1 MSKHSFRSV
10 NLSMSSRKMRFFVPI
25 VSILLILFLSFT
37 ACGSIADKN
46 LTLATTTS
54 VNDSGLM
61 DYLKPVFE
69 KATGMNL
76 KIISQGTGQAVKT
89 GQDGNADVLL
99 IHDKASEEKFVSDG
113 YGLKRI
119 ELAYNYFVIVGPK
132 DDPAGLAQQKYTA
145 AEAFKKIAESKS
157 TFVSRGD
164 DSGTNKKEL
173 KIWKEDGIKPEGDW
187 YNSAGKGMGAV
198 LSMADEKKAYTLT
211 DKATYLSMKDK
222 LDLKIMVDATADLLN
237 QYTIIEVNPDKHK
250 DINKAGADKFVKWMT
265 SDKALKMI
273 DEYGKDK
280 YGEGLF
286 KVDFGGIK

>member
-1 MSKHSFRSV
+1 MSKHAGCSV
-10 NLSMSSRKMRFFVPI
+10 SASMSIRRKILSISALTIIMTLL
-25 VSILLILFLSFT
+25 VSLM
-37 ACGSIADKN
+37 ACNTLQDKN

-61 DYLKPVFE
+61 DYLKPVLE
-69 KATGMNL
+69 KDTGMNL

-99 IHDKASEEKFVSDG
+99 IHDKASEEKFVSEG

-119 ELAYNYFVIVGPK
+119 ELAYNYFVVVGPK
-132 DDPAGLAQQKYTA
+132 DDPAGIASQKLTA

-173 KIWKEDGIKPEGDW
+173 NIWKGLNIKPEGDW
-187 YNSAGKGMGAV
+187 YVSAGKGMGAV
-198 LSMADEKKAYTLT
+198 LSMADEKNAYTLT

-222 LDLKIMVDATADLLN
+222 LGLQIVVDAASDLKN
-237 QYTIIEVNPDKHK
+237 QYTIIEVNPDKLK
-250 DINKAGADKFVKWMT
+250 DINKAGADKFVEWMT

-273 DEYGKDK
+273 NEYGKDK

-286 KVDFGGIK
+286 MVDYKK